1 MVWKVRYTLAKM
13 TKIVGFLTLFLLA
26 GCTSFADVTPVPTV
40 NPDRL
45 ILFHNGRILTMNP
58 AQPRATALAV
68 QGEKIV
74 MVGDDDDILTLRQPG
89 ATIID
94 LQGAAVMPGFVDP
107 HNHLFN
113 DAEGLSSMSLTEVQ
127 QVALEHGITTQG
139 DLYVDQDFLRE
150 MQRFEE
156 AGGLQIRTSLY
167 LIAND
172 NCGRSQ
178 GDWWKEH
185 PSTAGPGE
193 MLRIGGVKIFAD
205 GGSCEGV
212 ALSYEMTPGEGLGD
226 LFFSQQ
232 ELNDLVAGVQAQ
244 GRQVAIHAAG
254 DRAIEQ
260 AQNAIAAALNSAPND
275 NRHRIEHNAIIRPEL
290 LPRYGEIG
298 IVPLVFSRYELCDRD
313 SPLPPE
319 AYRSWEWPWQAMSKA
334 NPGLLIAWHGDYRR
348 AARVWPLADLYGLVT
363 RNDVDDDGRIC
374 PGDDWLKQ
382 NTLSMDQALPM
393 MTINAAYALFREDE
407 VGSLEVGKYAD
418 LIILS
423 QDPTAAPPE
432 TLLETAVWL
441 TMVGGR
447 TAYCAP
453 GRESLCP

>member
-1 MVWKVRYTLAKM
+1 MA
-13 TKIVGFLTLFLLA
+13 KIVGFLALFLLV
-26 GCTSFADVTPVPTV
+26 GCASFADVSSIPTV
-40 NPDRL
+40 NPDQL
-45 ILFHNGRILTMNP
+45 ILFHNGLILTMNP

-74 MVGDDDDILTLRQPG
+74 RVGGDDDILALQNPG

-94 LQGAAVMPGFVDP
+94 LQGATVMPGFVDP

-113 DAEGLSSMSLTEVQ
+113 DARGLSGMSLVEVQ
-127 QVALEHGITTQG
+127 HVALEHGITTQG
-139 DLYVDQDFLRE
+139 DLYVDKGFLRE
-150 MQRFEE
+150 MLRFEE

-193 MLRIGGVKIFAD
+193 MLRIGGIKIFAD

-212 ALSYEMTPGEGLGD
+212 ALSYEVTPGEGLGD

-232 ELNDLVAGVQAQ
+232 ELNDLVAEVQAE

-260 AQNAIAAALNSAPND
+260 AQNAIAVALNGAPND
-275 NRHRIEHNAIIRPEL
+275 SRHRIEHNAIIRPGL
-290 LPRYGEIG
+290 LPRYGEISV
-298 IVPLVFSRYELCDRD
+298 VPLIFSRYELCHRQ

-319 AYRSWEWPWQAMSKA
+319 AYRDWEWPWRALIEA
-334 NPGLLIAWHGDYRR
+334 NPGLPVAWHGDYRR

-363 RNDVDDDGRIC
+363 RADVDNDGNIC
-374 PGDDWLKQ
+374 RGYGWLKH
-382 NTLSMDQALPM
+382 NALSIEEALPM

-423 QDPTAAPPE
+423 YDPMVNSPE

-441 TMVGGR
+441 TLVGGR

-453 GRESLCP
+453 GRESLCPCKTVSPRPC